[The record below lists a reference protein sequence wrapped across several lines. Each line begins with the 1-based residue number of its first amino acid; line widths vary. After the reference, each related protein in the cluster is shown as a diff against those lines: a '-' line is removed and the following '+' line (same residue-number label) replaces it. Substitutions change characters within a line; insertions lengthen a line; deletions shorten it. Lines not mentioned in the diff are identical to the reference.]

1 MDINTGE
8 DLKPHI
14 EVNNLAIGKEELM
27 PPIVS
32 EVEKRS
38 TSRDL
43 REPKVTIPAHKE
55 TIAIEQEDPLDEYAD
70 VEEESSE
77 NDLEYEYADFSEEIT
92 SPRKDCF
99 SLSLV
104 YCHTSFQ
111 YYKG

>member
-27 PPIVS
+27 PPLVR
-32 EVEKRS
+32 EV
-38 TSRDL
+38 DL

-55 TIAIEQEDPLDEYAD
+55 TIAIEQGEPLDEYAD
-70 VEEESSE
+70 DEEESSE
-77 NDLEYEYADFSEEIT
+77 KDLEYEYADFSEEIT

-104 YCHTSFQ
+104 YCHASFQ

>member
-27 PPIVS
+27 PPLVR
-32 EVEKRS
+32 EV
-38 TSRDL
+38 DL

-55 TIAIEQEDPLDEYAD
+55 TIAIEQGEPLDEYAD